1 MHHRISS
8 MLGKISDYK
17 ICLHCG
23 RINWYEN
30 ESCIDCGHDKF
41 RPAKEQ
47 DVLSLIKAWKE
58 SGHYC
63 DDCEIDV

>member
-8 MLGKISDYK
+8 MLEKTSDYK

-30 ESCIDCGHDKF
+30 KSCIDCGHDKF
-41 RPAKEQ
+41 RPAKRK
-47 DVLSLIKAWKE
+47 DVLSLIKAWE
-58 SGHYC
+58 QSGHYC